1 MGKKFKSKQTLFILG
16 IIIAA
21 SIIVLSFRELGFQF
35 NPEEAARFI
44 RSIGVIAPVVYTG
57 IVAINVIIPPFTH
70 LPFTFVFL
78 EIFGFWITYFLLIG
92 GNLLGGAIAFL
103 ISRRFGRPVVERL
116 VGEKNMRKIDDLTE
130 IVGWQTL
137 LILRLFAGVLFD
149 YVSYAAGLT
158 SMRLS
163 LFVVIT
169 GLAVLP
175 GTALFLY
182 ALKRSFLFL
191 PLWLVF
197 AYILTSLSLAFLYWR
212 AKKVKF
218 EKIARSRKNFNA

>member
-1 MGKKFKSKQTLFILG
+1 MRKFKKKKALLVIGSLIL
-16 IIIAA
+16 I
-21 SIIVLSFRELGFQF
+21 SILVLSFREMGFQLRVEEVERLIRSLGF
-35 NPEEAARFI
+35 
-44 RSIGVIAPVVYTG
+44 IAPLVYIG

-78 EIFGFWITYFLLIG
+78 EIFGFWITYFLLVG
-92 GNLLGGAIAFL
+92 GNLLGGSIAFL

-130 IVGWQTL
+130 IIGWQTL

-169 GLAVLP
+169 GLAVFP

-182 ALKRSFLFL
+182 ALNRSFIFL
-191 PLWLVF
+191 PLWLAL
-197 AYILTSLSLAFLYWR
+197 AYLLTSLSLAFLYWR
-212 AKKVKF
+212 ARQMQSFKKVD
-218 EKIARSRKNFNA
+218 